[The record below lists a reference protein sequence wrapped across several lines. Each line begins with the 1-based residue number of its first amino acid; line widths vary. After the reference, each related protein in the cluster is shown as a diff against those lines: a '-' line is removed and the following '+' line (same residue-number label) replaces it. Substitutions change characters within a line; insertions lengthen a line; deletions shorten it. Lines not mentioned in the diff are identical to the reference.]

1 MNKARKIAIAGA
13 TGMVGQSFLKL
24 LEKDYFQDSEL
35 SLLASSNSAGKEINF
50 RGKNYKVED
59 LSKFNF
65 SESDLAL
72 FSAGS
77 SVASTYAPI
86 AVSQGCVVVDNSS
99 CFRYEDDIPL
109 IVPEVNSKVLDNYE
123 LPGIIA
129 NPNCSTIQM
138 LVALKP
144 LHDKYTLSSMTPVAY
159 QAVSGSGSE
168 AIKSL
173 EKETLLGDKLEANY
187 QQAYYS
193 NPIARNVIPLAGSLT
208 DNGYSDEEM
217 KFVHESRKIL
227 SIPDLVVEPSN
238 ARVGVRTGHGTF
250 CSAVFENEVDL
261 KECTDL
267 LNNFEGV
274 EVWNESL
281 PTPIDVEGKDEVLVS
296 RLRQGLSS
304 KNILNFWVVSDNL
317 LKGAALNAVQIA
329 KFMEKL

>member
-1 MNKARKIAIAGA
+1 MKIAIVGA
-13 TGMVGQSFLKL
+13 TGLVGTNIINLCEQ
-24 LEKDYFQDSEL
+24 YFDAGVEYSLFASKSSE
-35 SLLASSNSAGKEINF
+35 GKKVRINDKELTVKELNKENI
-50 RGKNYKVED
+50 GEYNI
-59 LSKFNF
+59 
-65 SESDLAL
+65 AL
-72 FSAGS
+72 FSAGGERS
-77 SVASTYAPI
+77 KDYAPNFI
-86 AVSQGCVVVDNSS
+86 DKGSFVIDNSS
-99 CFRYEDDIPL
+99 VFRMNNEVPL
-109 IVPEVNSKVLDNYE
+109 VVYGINENIITKESKL
-123 LPGIIA
+123 IS
-129 NPNCSTIQM
+129 NPNCTTM
-138 LVALKP
+138 GLVMALKP
-144 LHDKYTLSSMTPVAY
+144 LHDKYILTSMTPVAY
-159 QAVSGSGSE
+159 QAVSGSGSK

-173 EKETLLGDKLEANY
+173 EKETLLGDKLDANY

-217 KFVHESRKIL
+217 KFVNESRKIL

-261 KECTDL
+261 EECTDL

-274 EVWNESL
+274 EVWNDSL

-296 RLRQGLSS
+296 RIRQGLSS

-329 KFMEKL
+329 KFVEKL